1 MRNTFLVS
9 LLLAL
14 LSAFSLPTIAA
25 PGKSG
30 GDLPAAVV
38 ATEMASPTVNLN
50 SADAAMLQTSL
61 AGIGKAKA
69 EAIVAYREANGAFE
83 SVDELLEVKGIG
95 QALIER
101 NRDKL
106 AVK

>member
-1 MRNTFLVS
+1 MQAAKEMLPLHVHTPRSFTVMRNTFLVS

-50 SADAAMLQTSL
+50 SADAATL
-61 AGIGKAKA
+61 AQELDGG
-69 EAIVAYREANGAFE
+69 VVGGLAY
-83 SVDELLEVKGIG
+83 V
-95 QALIER
+95 
-101 NRDKL
+101 
-106 AVK
+106 